1 MPGTCSSRQFKF
13 IDFYTLVHDLKC
25 VSGFNQQDHSDA
37 FVTCFSTGCWTWT
50 DSVCISFV
58 SSSGR
63 KCYRLVVMS
72 FGLLCILQ
80 AALNISLRLLLCES
94 LVFLLL
100 RNHYS
105 HQGWIYFQS
114 SFYYISTIR
123 KTWHESRDDCLQRGA
138 DLMIINSREEQLF
151 TMRLKDEMWIGLKDS
166 KTVEKWKWVDG
177 TPLTNR
183 FTHYSLIH
191 IHITKGFKELVL
203 WPCLTHI

>member
-1 MPGTCSSRQFKF
+1 MTPAMP
-13 IDFYTLVHDLKC
+13 
-25 VSGFNQQDHSDA
+25 
-37 FVTCFSTGCWTWT
+37 
-50 DSVCISFV
+50 
-58 SSSGR
+58 GR

-80 AALNISLRLLLCES
+80 AALNISLRLLLYNKTVNMEAS
-94 LVFLLL
+94 LKTVTEERDQLKRKLSDTDNKTVNIEASL
-100 RNHYS
+100 KAVTEERDQLKRKLSDTDHYS